1 MSDVNTIFSST
12 QDAMSKAISRME
24 DELAKIRAGKANP
37 TMLDSVSVDY
47 YGTMTPILQVA
58 NITAPDAK
66 TLTVQAWEKNMLN
79 PIATAIL
86 NSNLGLNP
94 QNNGELLIISLP
106 ALTEERRK
114 EFVKKARGEA
124 ENAKIVIRNVRKD
137 ANESIKK
144 LQKDGLSEDEAK
156 DAEGRIQ
163 KITDEFV
170 AKTDTIVDAKER
182 DIMKV

>member
-1 MSDVNTIFSST
+1 MIDVNSVLDGTKE
-12 QDAMSKAISRME
+12 AMNKAISRLE
-24 DELAKIRAGKANP
+24 DELTKIRAGKANP

-58 NITAPDAK
+58 NVTAPDAK
-66 TLTVQAWEKNMLN
+66 TITVQPWEKNMLN

-124 ENAKIVIRNVRKD
+124 ENSKVVIRNARKD
-137 ANESIKK
+137 GNEAIKK
-144 LQKDGLSEDEAK
+144 LQKDGLPEDDAKAGEA
-156 DAEGRIQ
+156 RIQ

-170 AKTDTIVDAKER
+170 AKADAIADAKER

>member
-1 MSDVNTIFSST
+1 MSDVNSVFNST
-12 QDAMSKAISRME
+12 KEAMTKAIARLE
-24 DELAKIRAGKANP
+24 DELTKIRAGKANAS
-37 TMLDSVSVDY
+37 MLESVSVDY
-47 YGTMTPILQVA
+47 YGTMTPVIQVA
-58 NITAPDAK
+58 NVTATDAK

-86 NSNLGLNP
+86 NSNLGFNP
-94 QNNGELLIISLP
+94 QNNGEMLIISLP

-114 EFVKKARGEA
+114 EFVKKARTEA
-124 ENAKIVIRNVRKD
+124 ENAKIVIRNARKD
-137 ANESIKK
+137 GNENIKK

-156 DAEGRIQ
+156 GAEGKIQ

-170 AKTDTIVDAKER
+170 AKADALTDAKEA

>member
-1 MSDVNTIFSST
+1 MSDVNSVLNGTK
-12 QDAMSKAISRME
+12 DAMSKAITRLE
-24 DELAKIRAGKANP
+24 DELTKIRAGKANP
-37 TMLDSVSVDY
+37 SMLESVSVDY
-47 YGTMTPILQVA
+47 YGTMTPVLQVA
-58 NITAPDAK
+58 NITATDAK

-124 ENAKIVIRNVRKD
+124 ENAKIIIRNARKD
-137 ANESIKK
+137 ANENIKK

-156 DAEGRIQ
+156 GAEAKIQ
-163 KITDEFV
+163 KVTDEFV
-170 AKTDTIVDAKER
+170 AKADAVADAKEA